1 MGCSSGRLKHNGD
14 FDASGMALKYLTAG
28 APGLLSKKD
37 CALLTAMT
45 VVVAN
50 LWDVTDGD
58 IDRFTCH
65 LLDSLGSSIPVPTL
79 VSRAR
84 QACTLKF
91 LVGAAP
97 VVYGLPVCFI

>member
-1 MGCSSGRLKHNGD
+1 
-14 FDASGMALKYLTAG
+14 MALKYLTAG
-28 APGLLSKKD
+28 APGLLLSKEG
-37 CALLTAMT
+37 ALLTVIA

-58 IDRFTCH
+58 IDRFTSH
-65 LLDSLGSSIPVPTL
+65 LLDSLGSSVPVPTL
-79 VSRAR
+79 VNRAR

-97 VVYGLPVCFI
+97 VVYGLPVCFK